1 MGMECNVPTTNSP
14 ACPATVARKRVM
26 RESTAPDMSGVTAA
40 EASLT
45 HG

>member
-14 ACPATVARKRVM
+14 ACPATVTRKRVK
-26 RESTAPDMSGVTAA
+26 RDSAAPDMSGVTVA